1 MRTTAGEI
9 ANAIAWALVLVLTAV
24 AILVADVLGFV
35 GVFILGL
42 FTWMICT
49 HMELDD
55 ATPTFGTAVFRARMT
70 SDTNRRKIDATAH
83 NPRHAGPR
91 VKRPR
96 AGSCRYPRL
105 VFVHGPGA
113 RHDDAGAVGE
123 SIIPWVG
130 MNVRR
135 NAVTPRWRNG
145 RFGCRR
151 YGFIDGAASH

>member
-105 VFVHGPGA
+105 VFVRAAKSWIP
-113 RHDDAGAVGE
+113 AGACPRALDPWAGMTMRVPSE
-123 SIIPWVG
+123 SQSFRGLV
-130 MNVRR
+130 
-135 NAVTPRWRNG
+135 
-145 RFGCRR
+145 
-151 YGFIDGAASH
+151 